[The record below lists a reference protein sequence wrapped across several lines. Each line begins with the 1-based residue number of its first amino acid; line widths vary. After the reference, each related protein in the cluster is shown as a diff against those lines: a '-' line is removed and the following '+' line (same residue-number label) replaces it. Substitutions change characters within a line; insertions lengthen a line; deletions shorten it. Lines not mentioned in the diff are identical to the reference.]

1 MRENLKSN
9 VKDNQSLAYALR
21 RGLTVLALLV
31 FLAITIVLI
40 VVRSVDWIDEMN
52 LLSRE
57 EYKIH
62 QTGPWVFFAEG
73 PTGGAPK
80 PLWFAT
86 PIMRCCGL
94 VNIVLS
100 ILDV

>member
-40 VVRSVDWIDEMN
+40 VVRLVDWIDEMN

-57 EYKIH
+57 ELKIH
-62 QTGPWVFFAEG
+62 HIKLAPGP
-73 PTGGAPK
+73 
-80 PLWFAT
+80 
-86 PIMRCCGL
+86 
-94 VNIVLS
+94 S
-100 ILDV
+100 